1 MFDILMFEEKAEC
14 NHLPELLQ
22 QLSSAIE
29 QCQRFEQPDA
39 MSTVDSW
46 TTALNRPVPTQNR

>member
-1 MFDILMFEEKAEC
+1 MFEEKAEC

-46 TTALNRPVPTQNR
+46 TTALNLSLIHI